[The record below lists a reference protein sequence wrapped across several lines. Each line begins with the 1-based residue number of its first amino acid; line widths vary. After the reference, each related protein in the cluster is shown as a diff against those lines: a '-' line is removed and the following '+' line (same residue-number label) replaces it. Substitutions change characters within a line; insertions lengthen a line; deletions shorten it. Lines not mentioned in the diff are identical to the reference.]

1 MNGGSESGFKTEPI
15 KWRVLR
21 NAEGPVRLLSDKIL
35 DTYYYHSEDGW
46 YHDVY
51 WQNCLMK
58 QWLNSEL
65 EEGGFSDAAFSP
77 KEFDAVALKEER
89 LGRVMLLSRGET
101 EDPEWYADRR
111 TSLLATDSDFTA
123 AGGTVGPRNFGKN
136 GAWVLREVRATA
148 VVYYVDADGQY
159 IDIMYGDHFIFA
171 VRPSVYINSAK
182 VLFTSPAVGGK
193 TAMGLTAVLGYDGDD
208 HKLTVEEAKTGDHEY
223 NSAMVLNGETVKYYG
238 RLKNIG
244 DADAE
249 SGTMTLTLPINVDAE
264 SGDRLFVFNEQC
276 NGDGKTDYASDLCEL
291 ALRAAGAVTPRLRI
305 GTATGEWE
313 VSYDEGDTWTSLGV
327 KATGDKGDKG
337 DRGEAGQNGTTP
349 RLKIGNDNFW
359 YVSDDGGKTWA
370 SLGAKATGK
379 AGADSKNGTNGK
391 DGKDGKDGQDG
402 VGIAKAEIDESGAL
416 ILTFTDGR
424 TVDLG
429 RVVGA
434 DGKDGLSPF
443 IGENSDRW
451 IGEKDTGVRA
461 AADAA
466 AAADPA
472 STSAASPALI
482 AVGAVAGPALI
493 GDLGLLMYIVRKK
506 KKNIV

>member
-1 MNGGSESGFKTEPI
+1 
-15 KWRVLR
+15 
-21 NAEGPVRLLSDKIL
+21 
-35 DTYYYHSEDGW
+35 
-46 YHDVY
+46 
-51 WQNCLMK
+51 
-58 QWLNSEL
+58 
-65 EEGGFSDAAFSP
+65 
-77 KEFDAVALKEER
+77 
-89 LGRVMLLSRGET
+89 
-101 EDPEWYADRR
+101 
-111 TSLLATDSDFTA
+111 
-123 AGGTVGPRNFGKN
+123 
-136 GAWVLREVRATA
+136 
-148 VVYYVDADGQY
+148 
-159 IDIMYGDHFIFA
+159 
-171 VRPSVYINSAK
+171 
-182 VLFTSPAVGGK
+182 
-193 TAMGLTAVLGYDGDD
+193 MGLTAVLGYDGDD
-208 HKLTVEEAKTGDHEY
+208 HKLTVKDDERNGSLARLKSYAGNIVQFDHEEAKTGDHEY
-223 NSAMVLNGETVKYYG
+223 ISAMVLNGETVKYYG

-305 GTATGEWE
+305 GTATG
-313 VSYDEGDTWTSLGV
+313 
-327 KATGDKGDKG
+327 DKGDIG
-337 DRGEAGQNGTTP
+337 DRGEAGQNSTTP
-349 RLKIGNDNFW
+349 RLKIGDDNFW

-391 DGKDGKDGQDG
+391 DG
-402 VGIAKAEIDESGAL
+402 
-416 ILTFTDGR
+416 
-424 TVDLG
+424 
-429 RVVGA
+429 
-434 DGKDGLSPF
+434 LSPF
-443 IGENSDRW
+443 IGENGDRW